1 MRRCAIKTFRFRR
14 PHCFRSRRVPAN
26 GFVGHVHAVA
36 GVLQQD
42 YVTARENTYYRR
54 YFSRPQTPFP
64 RARRRRR
71 RVSARHTSRGRAR
84 PSRRMRIR
92 VFINH
97 NAESIKTTRRSDRR
111 DAREKI
117 TAASDRVQT
126 PAGRRDATPSRPR
139 ADVLRGQ
146 RRSRFARVSA
156 RTRTCSRVRRRTRKR
171 LPRRPAFPSRAAGR
185 ETNS

>member
-1 MRRCAIKTFRFRR
+1 MTASSETTDKTFLRRCAIKTFRFRR

-97 NAESIKTTRRSDRR
+97 TRSRLKRHVDPIDGTRARR
-111 DAREKI
+111 L
-117 TAASDRVQT
+117 
-126 PAGRRDATPSRPR
+126 RRRAIAFKRRPDDATP
-139 ADVLRGQ
+139 
-146 RRSRFARVSA
+146 RRLVPVRMSFAVKDGRVSL
-156 RTRTCSRVRRRTRKR
+156 V
-171 LPRRPAFPSRAAGR
+171 
-185 ETNS
+185 